1 MSLLKVSNLKKH
13 YPIQG
18 LFGDK
23 ATVKALDGVSFEVEN
38 KHTLA
43 IVGESGCGKSTLAKT
58 LMGLEAATDGDV
70 SFEGKNSSLLK
81 GKELYQTI
89 QMIFQDPYN
98 SLNPRKKAWKIIA
111 EPLLI
116 NSKVTQKEAYTKACE
131 LMEKVGLRPQMANR
145 YPHMFSG
152 GQRQR
157 LGIARA
163 LILNPKILICDEPI
177 SALDVSIQ
185 AQVLNLLVELQDQL
199 NLTYL
204 FISHDLNVVKHIADS
219 VLVMYLGKV
228 VEYGPR
234 EEIFTN
240 PQHPYTKALLQ
251 ASPNIFEPEK
261 EHNPLS
267 GEPPSPLN
275 PPSGCAFHER
285 CPLATERCHT
295 ETPQLETALGREI
308 ACFNFKN

>member
-1 MSLLKVSNLKKH
+1 MNLLKVDGLKKH

-23 ATVKALDGVSFEVEN
+23 ALVKALDGVSFEVEK

-58 LMGLEAATDGDV
+58 LMGLEEKTSGEV
-70 SFEGKNSSLLK
+70 LFEGKKSQALK

-116 NSKVTQKEAYTKACE
+116 NNKVSQKEAYNKACE
-131 LMEKVGLRPQMANR
+131 LMEKVGLRAQMANR

-199 NLTYL
+199 DLTYL

-228 VEYGPR
+228 VEYGKR
-234 EEIFTN
+234 QEIFEN
-240 PQHPYTKALLQ
+240 PQHPYTRALLE

-275 PPSGCAFHER
+275 PPTGCAFHER
-285 CPLATERCHT
+285 CPLATEKCHK
-295 ETPQLETALGREI
+295 ETPQLESILGRKV
-308 ACFNFKN
+308 ACFNLNQ

>member
-1 MSLLKVSNLKKH
+1 MSLLKVEGLKKH

-23 ATVKALDGVSFEVEN
+23 ALVKALDGVSFEVEK

-58 LMGLEAATDGDV
+58 LMGLEEKTSGEIQ
-70 SFEGKNSSLLK
+70 FEGKSSDILK
-81 GKELYQTI
+81 GKDLYQTI

-116 NSKVTQKEAYTKACE
+116 NNKVSQKEAYNKACE

-163 LILNPKILICDEPI
+163 LILNPKVLICDEPI

-199 NLTYL
+199 ELTYL

-228 VEYGPR
+228 VEYGKR
-234 EEIFTN
+234 QEIFEN
-240 PQHPYTKALLQ
+240 PQHPYTKALLE

-261 EHNPLS
+261 EHNPLE
-267 GEPPSPLN
+267 GEPPSPLS

-285 CPLATERCHT
+285 CPIATERCHT
-295 ETPQLETALGREI
+295 ETPQLEAALGRKV
-308 ACFNFKN
+308 ACFNLGN